1 MRFIAVSAGFVIVA
15 TILNGCSFWSAK
27 EHPIQLSFEDLGAD
41 YESRG
46 DAQGHENR
54 TSVNITGL
62 SLPISAGQT
71 VTSPGGELP
80 DLLALPISAQCSKMV
95 VTKFN
100 TDAVYSDVV
109 GIKAALD
116 GLAEQAVEVSVADVK
131 LTLAS
136 IGLSKVKG
144 KTAQEAGADLQL
156 SSIAKSIG
164 AKSVDEAGLTAAQ
177 SDAFM
182 AKLAAQDKVKTSLAE
197 LRKLGGKK
205 NIVVARWS
213 GATQTEGGVGV
224 GSIISAD
231 SKTSSKQTG
240 YVILAGIRDT
250 SIRLGKDFVT
260 RVQVEKKQYE
270 DNKDS
275 NDIETMFGDPYIV
288 LFTRAAKY
296 VAYSEQVDM
305 SVALAAKLRL
315 SPEQLTAIGGA
326 GVLDLLKQQE
336 LSLGY
341 AIASALAAANQG
353 SLSEPSREEYEYRF
367 WAREVR
373 SKAIEEE
380 QKRLQGYSIIYHNRA
395 TIIQARN
402 RIDASSTAANEC
414 MHVVPKAGA
423 IADVGIEKLGTE
435 FCLPDRADIPAPTA
449 ADPTHTVKWSK
460 VDWSLWRP
468 RGNRCIDLAE
478 DILKR

>member
-1 MRFIAVSAGFVIVA
+1 MRNIFGAASFVLA
-15 TILNGCSFWSAK
+15 TTLLSGCSFWSGK
-27 EHPIQLSFEDLGAD
+27 EHPIQLSFEELGAD
-41 YESRG
+41 YDARG

-80 DLLALPISAQCSKMV
+80 DLLALPISAQCSKMI
-95 VTKFN
+95 VTKFD
-100 TDAVYSDVV
+100 TDAAYSDVV
-109 GIKAALD
+109 GIKSALD
-116 GLAEQAVEVSVADVK
+116 GVAEQAIEVSVADVK
-131 LTLAS
+131 LTLVS

-144 KTAQEAGADLQL
+144 KSAQEIAADLQL
-156 SSIAKSIG
+156 SSIAKNVG
-164 AKSVDEAGLTAAQ
+164 AKSVDEAGLLAAQ
-177 SDAFM
+177 SDALSS
-182 AKLAAQDKVKTSLAE
+182 KLAAQDKVKTALAE
-197 LRKLGGKK
+197 LKRLGGKK

-213 GATQTEGGVGV
+213 GSTQTDGGLGV
-224 GSIISAD
+224 GSIVSAD

-240 YVILAGIRDT
+240 YVVLAGIRDT

-260 RVQVEKKQYE
+260 RVQVEKDQYK

-315 SPEQLTAIGGA
+315 SPEQLTAIGGD
-326 GVLDLLKQQE
+326 GVLDLLRQQE
-336 LSLGY
+336 ISVGY

-353 SLSEPSREEYEYRF
+353 SLSEPRREEYEYRF

-395 TIIQARN
+395 TIMQARN
-402 RIDASSTAANEC
+402 RISASSSEANEC

-423 IADVGIEKLGTE
+423 IASVGIERLGTE
-435 FCLPDRADIPAPTA
+435 FCLPERSED
-449 ADPTHTVKWSK
+449 WSK
-460 VDWSLWRP
+460 KKWLSWKP
-468 RGNRCIDLAE
+468 NANRCIDLKE
-478 DILKR
+478 DVLAR